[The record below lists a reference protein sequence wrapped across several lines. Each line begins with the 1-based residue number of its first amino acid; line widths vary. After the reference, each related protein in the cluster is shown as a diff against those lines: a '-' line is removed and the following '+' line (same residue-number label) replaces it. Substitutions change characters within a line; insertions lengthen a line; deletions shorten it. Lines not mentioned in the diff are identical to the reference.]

1 MRGNLWRWKLRSTW
15 QSPKLVHQEIIS
27 GEGQMAFAF
36 RLTLKII
43 RSDWLPIPI
52 TKLFS
57 KTISG
62 GWADDVTLKI
72 MPSLGL
78 VSAHLQNCFEAT
90 KITLMIVHHWEAM
103 KRQVA
108 AKMWSKIGQ
117 TYNQMATQIAT

>member
-1 MRGNLWRWKLRSTW
+1 MEVKEHLAEP
-15 QSPKLVHQEIIS
+15 QELVHQEIIS

-43 RSDWLPIPI
+43 RSDWLPLPIPI

-57 KTISG
+57 KIISV

-78 VSAHLQNCFEAT
+78 VSAQLWNCFGGNKNYFDDHPSLGRNEAAGGG
-90 KITLMIVHHWEAM
+90 KNVEQDRA
-103 KRQVA
+103 KR
-108 AKMWSKIGQ
+108 
-117 TYNQMATQIAT
+117 

>member
-1 MRGNLWRWKLRSTW
+1 MEVKEHLAEP
-15 QSPKLVHQEIIS
+15 QELVHQEIIS

-108 AKMWSKIGQ
+108 AKMWSRIGQ